1 MVIGNIVNQNGCLG
15 FGLAMAQL
23 VYAVNQK
30 GSWEIALDEDI
41 HPPRMGCNSQLGCY
55 EVNNH
60 KIVGCKNDNHL
71 DNFVLVSSIHTQ
83 VVMGFQ

>member
-1 MVIGNIVNQNGCLG
+1 
-15 FGLAMAQL
+15 
-23 VYAVNQK
+23 VNQK

>member
-55 EVNNH
+55 EL
-60 KIVGCKNDNHL
+60 KQ
-71 DNFVLVSSIHTQ
+71 S
-83 VVMGFQ
+83 